1 MLEIMAYGFMQRALL
16 ASIMIGVLC
25 SAIGVFVVLKGLSF
39 IGAGT
44 AHAAF
49 AGVALAFLLDL
60 NPMGMA
66 VLFGLMTV
74 WIAGL
79 LVEKGRMK
87 LDVSI
92 GIFYTST
99 MAMAILFIGFMK
111 AYNAELYGYLFGSIL
126 SVTRSDLMVITGL
139 GLVVLGAL
147 FLFYKELQFIAFDQE
162 MAEASGIPAHRLF
175 FLLIS
180 LIALT
185 IVIALKAVGA
195 VLVYAMILIPAATA
209 YQLTHSIRR
218 MMWISILLGVFSNVA
233 GMFLSFVFDIPSG
246 ATIVLLATALFFLSV
261 LLSPKR
267 RTMSGGV
274 IQRSGDIIEKTGR
287 FG

>member
-1 MLEIMAYGFMQRALL
+1 MLEILAYGFMQRAIL
-16 ASIMIGVLC
+16 AALVIGILC

-49 AGVALAFLLDL
+49 AGVALGFLLNL

-74 WIAGL
+74 WITGFLA
-79 LVEKGRMK
+79 EKGRMK

-99 MAMAILFIGFMK
+99 MALAILFISFMK
-111 AYNAELYGYLFGSIL
+111 SYNAELYGYLFGSIL
-126 SVTRSDLMVITGL
+126 SVTSQDLAVIAGL
-139 GLVVLGAL
+139 GLVVLVAM

-162 MAEASGIPAHRLF
+162 MAEASGIPARRIY
-175 FLLIS
+175 FLLMT

-185 IVIALKAVGA
+185 IVISLKAVGA
-195 VLVYAMILIPAATA
+195 ILVYAMILIPAATA
-209 YQLTHSIRR
+209 YQLTHSMKG
-218 MMWISILLGVFSNVA
+218 MMILSILSGVLSSLS
-233 GMFLSFVFDIPSG
+233 GMLLSFALDIPSG
-246 ATIVLLATALFFLSV
+246 AMIVLLATGLFFLAV
-261 LLSPKR
+261 LFTPKR
-267 RTMSGGV
+267 RITRRQGS
-274 IQRSGDIIEKTGR
+274 IQIPNSR
-287 FG
+287 

>member
-16 ASIMIGVLC
+16 ASVLIGVLC
-25 SAIGVFVVLKGLSF
+25 SVIGVFVVLKGLSF

-49 AGVALAFLLDL
+49 AGVALAFLLGL

-74 WIAGL
+74 WITGL

-111 AYNAELYGYLFGSIL
+111 GYNAELYGYLFGSIL
-126 SVTRSDLMVITGL
+126 SVTPSDLTVIAGL
-139 GLVVLGAL
+139 GLAVLVAL
-147 FLFYKELQFIAFDQE
+147 FLFYKELLFIAFDQE
-162 MAEASGIPAHRLF
+162 MAEASGIPARSLF

-185 IVIALKAVGA
+185 IVVSLKAVGA

-209 YQLTHSIRR
+209 YQLTRSMKG
-218 MMWISILLGVFSNVA
+218 MMIVSILFGVFSSVA
-233 GMFLSFVFDIPSG
+233 GMVLSFIMDIPSG
-246 ATIVLLATALFFLSV
+246 AAIVLLATALFFLSV
-261 LLSPKR
+261 LFSPKR
-267 RTMSGGV
+267 RKPLWPVKAHKS
-274 IQRSGDIIEKTGR
+274 
-287 FG
+287 

>member
-16 ASIMIGVLC
+16 ASVLIGILC
-25 SAIGVFVVLKGLSF
+25 SVIGVFVVLKGLSF

-66 VLFGLMTV
+66 VLFALMTV
-74 WIAGL
+74 WITGL

-99 MAMAILFIGFMK
+99 MALAILFIGFMK
-111 AYNAELYGYLFGSIL
+111 VYNAELYGYLFGSIL
-126 SVTRSDLMVITGL
+126 SVTPSDLTVIAGL
-139 GLVVLGAL
+139 GLVVLVAL

-162 MAEASGIPAHRLF
+162 MAEASGIPARNLF

-185 IVIALKAVGA
+185 IVVSLKAVGA
-195 VLVYAMILIPAATA
+195 VLVYAMLLIPAATA
-209 YQLTHSIRR
+209 YQLTRSMKG
-218 MMWISILLGVFSNVA
+218 MMIVSILFGVLSSVA
-233 GMFLSFVFDIPSG
+233 GMFLSFVMDIPSG
-246 ATIVLLATALFFLSV
+246 AAIVLLATALFFLSV
-261 LLSPKR
+261 LFSPKR
-267 RTMSGGV
+267 RKPLRPVRTHES
-274 IQRSGDIIEKTGR
+274 
-287 FG
+287 

>member
-16 ASIMIGVLC
+16 ASVLIGILC
-25 SAIGVFVVLKGLSF
+25 SVIGVFVVLKGLSF

-74 WIAGL
+74 WITGL

-99 MAMAILFIGFMK
+99 MALAILFIGFMK
-111 AYNAELYGYLFGSIL
+111 VYNAELYGYLFGSIL
-126 SVTRSDLMVITGL
+126 SVTPSDLTVIAGL
-139 GLVVLGAL
+139 GLVVLVAL

-162 MAEASGIPAHRLF
+162 MAEASGIPARTLF

-185 IVIALKAVGA
+185 IVVSLKAVGA
-195 VLVYAMILIPAATA
+195 VLVYAMLLIPAATA
-209 YQLTHSIRR
+209 YQLTRSMKG
-218 MMWISILLGVFSNVA
+218 MMIVSILFGVLSSVA
-233 GMFLSFVFDIPSG
+233 GMFLSFVMDIPSG
-246 ATIVLLATALFFLSV
+246 AAIVLLATALFFLSV
-261 LLSPKR
+261 LFSPKR
-267 RTMSGGV
+267 RKPLRPARTQES
-274 IQRSGDIIEKTGR
+274 
-287 FG
+287 

>member
-1 MLEIMAYGFMQRALL
+1 MLEMMAYGFMQRALL
-16 ASIMIGVLC
+16 ASVLIGILC

-49 AGVALAFLLDL
+49 AGVALAFLLNL

-66 VLFGLMTV
+66 VMFGLMTV
-74 WIAGL
+74 WITGL

-126 SVTRSDLMVITGL
+126 SVTPFDLAVIAGL
-139 GLVVLGAL
+139 GLAVLAAV

-162 MAEASGIPAHRLF
+162 MAEASGIPARNLF

-185 IVIALKAVGA
+185 IVVSLKAVGA

-209 YQLTHSIRR
+209 YQLTRSMKG
-218 MMWISILLGVFSNVA
+218 MMIISILFGVLSSVS
-233 GMFLSFVFDIPSG
+233 GMFLSFAMDIPSG
-246 ATIVLLATALFFLSV
+246 AAIVLLATAFFFLAV
-261 LLSPKR
+261 LFSPKR
-267 RTMSGGV
+267 RTSQLPV
-274 IQRSGDIIEKTGR
+274 RTQKS
-287 FG
+287 

>member
-1 MLEIMAYGFMQRALL
+1 
-16 ASIMIGVLC
+16 
-25 SAIGVFVVLKGLSF
+25 
-39 IGAGT
+39 
-44 AHAAF
+44 
-49 AGVALAFLLDL
+49 
-60 NPMGMA
+60 MGMA

-74 WIAGL
+74 WITGL

-111 AYNAELYGYLFGSIL
+111 GYNPELYGYLFGSIL
-126 SVTRSDLMVITGL
+126 SVTPSDLTVIAGL
-139 GLVVLGAL
+139 GLVVLVAI

-162 MAEASGIPAHRLF
+162 MAEASGIPARNLF

-185 IVIALKAVGA
+185 IVVSLKAVGA

-209 YQLTHSIRR
+209 YQLTRSMKG
-218 MMWISILLGVFSNVA
+218 MMIVSILFGLFSSVA
-233 GMFLSFVFDIPSG
+233 GMVLSFIMDIPSG
-246 ATIVLLATALFFLSV
+246 AAIVLLATALFFLSV
-261 LLSPKR
+261 LFSPKR
-267 RTMSGGV
+267 RKPLWPVKAHGS
-274 IQRSGDIIEKTGR
+274 
-287 FG
+287 

>member
-16 ASIMIGVLC
+16 ASVLVGILC
-25 SAIGVFVVLKGLSF
+25 SVIGVFVVLKGLSF

-74 WIAGL
+74 WITGL

-111 AYNAELYGYLFGSIL
+111 GYNPELYGYLFGSIL
-126 SVTRSDLMVITGL
+126 SVTPSDLTVIAGL
-139 GLVVLGAL
+139 GLVVLVAL
-147 FLFYKELQFIAFDQE
+147 FLFYKEFQFIAFDQE
-162 MAEASGIPAHRLF
+162 MAEASGIPARNLF

-185 IVIALKAVGA
+185 IVVSLKAVGA

-209 YQLTHSIRR
+209 YQLTRSMKG
-218 MMWISILLGVFSNVA
+218 MMIVSTLFGVLSSVV
-233 GMFLSFVFDIPSG
+233 GMVLSYVMDIPSG
-246 ATIVLLATALFFLSV
+246 AAIVLLATALFFLSV
-261 LLSPKR
+261 LFSPKR
-267 RTMSGGV
+267 RKPLWLVKAHES
-274 IQRSGDIIEKTGR
+274 
-287 FG
+287 

>member
-16 ASIMIGVLC
+16 ASVLIGVLC
-25 SAIGVFVVLKGLSF
+25 SVIGVFVVLKGLSF

-49 AGVALAFLLDL
+49 AGVALAFLLDM

-74 WIAGL
+74 WITGL

-99 MAMAILFIGFMK
+99 MALAILFIGFMK
-111 AYNAELYGYLFGSIL
+111 GYNAELYGYLFGSIL
-126 SVTRSDLMVITGL
+126 SVTPSDLSVIAGL
-139 GLVVLGAL
+139 GLTVLAAI
-147 FLFYKELQFIAFDQE
+147 FLFYKELLFIAFDQE
-162 MAEASGIPAHRLF
+162 MAEASGIPARNLF
-175 FLLIS
+175 FLLLS

-185 IVIALKAVGA
+185 IVVSLKAVGA

-209 YQLTHSIRR
+209 YQLTRSMKG
-218 MMWISILLGVFSNVA
+218 MMIASILFGVFSSVV
-233 GMFLSFVFDIPSG
+233 GMFISFVMDIPSG
-246 ATIVLLATALFFLSV
+246 AAIVLLATALFFLSV
-261 LLSPKR
+261 LFSPKR
-267 RTMSGGV
+267 KKPLRPISV
-274 IQRSGDIIEKTGR
+274 QEK
-287 FG
+287 

>member
-16 ASIMIGVLC
+16 ASVLVGILC
-25 SAIGVFVVLKGLSF
+25 SVIGVFVVLKGLSF

-74 WIAGL
+74 WITGL

-111 AYNAELYGYLFGSIL
+111 GYNPELYGYLFGSIL
-126 SVTRSDLMVITGL
+126 SVTPSDLTVIAGL
-139 GLVVLGAL
+139 GLVVLVTL
-147 FLFYKELQFIAFDQE
+147 FLFYKEFQFIAFDQE
-162 MAEASGIPAHRLF
+162 MAEASGIPARNLF

-185 IVIALKAVGA
+185 IVVSLKAVGA

-209 YQLTHSIRR
+209 YQLTRSMKG
-218 MMWISILLGVFSNVA
+218 MMIVSTLFGVLSSVV
-233 GMFLSFVFDIPSG
+233 GMVLSYVMDIPSG
-246 ATIVLLATALFFLSV
+246 AAIVLLATALFFLSV
-261 LLSPKR
+261 LFSPKR
-267 RTMSGGV
+267 RKPLWLVKAHES
-274 IQRSGDIIEKTGR
+274 
-287 FG
+287 

>member
-1 MLEIMAYGFMQRALL
+1 MLEIMAYGFMQRALV
-16 ASIMIGVLC
+16 ASVLIGILC
-25 SAIGVFVVLKGLSF
+25 SVIGVFVVLKGLSF

-49 AGVALAFLLDL
+49 AGVALAFLLNL

-74 WIAGL
+74 WITGL

-111 AYNAELYGYLFGSIL
+111 GYNPELYGYLFGSIL
-126 SVTRSDLMVITGL
+126 SVTPSDLTVIAGL
-139 GLVVLGAL
+139 GLVVLVAI

-162 MAEASGIPAHRLF
+162 MAEASGIPARNLF

-185 IVIALKAVGA
+185 IVVSLKAVGA

-209 YQLTHSIRR
+209 YQLTRSMKG
-218 MMWISILLGVFSNVA
+218 MMIVSILFGLFSSVA
-233 GMFLSFVFDIPSG
+233 GMVLSFIMDIPSG
-246 ATIVLLATALFFLSV
+246 AAIVLLATALFFLSV
-261 LLSPKR
+261 LFSPKR
-267 RTMSGGV
+267 RKPLWPVRAHGS
-274 IQRSGDIIEKTGR
+274 
-287 FG
+287 